1 MMRRIKII
9 LMLLLLVSMCAELT
23 AQRSRSKKKSVK
35 NGTVA
40 KKKKA
45 ASKKKAAPK
54 KAAKKQGKKGKS
66 ARNTGGRT
74 AASAQ
79 NVRGI
84 RQTALIP
91 VADEQVGTNAI
102 TEAQDT
108 LGTRTVVITS
118 AFKPSLQNAAKINF
132 TAATAV
138 ADTAR
143 LPLIYKVPSYNLFFN
158 YQPIA
163 IQPLALPTDSGMIW
177 LNKHRIKVG
186 AGNLSTVMADGRF
199 SFGDGKKTTTLLQT
213 DFISSKGQR
222 FAQQYSRFGL
232 DVQSVINTSDNLE
245 WTTHAFFN
253 SATQYRYGFEPST
266 LTYTKEELKLTY
278 NTLAL
283 EAGLKN
289 KIKNEAGIDYHPT
302 LSYYRFTDNSGGAEN
317 NLVLKAP
324 IEKAL
329 GKIWSVRLGFT
340 ADLAKTNFSAAA
352 TSNNL
357 LYINPSVAFT
367 TPNFRMN
374 LGIQPSWNNSRYY
387 MLPDITAEARLPDTH
402 LSLEAG
408 WKGYFNKNS
417 YRSLAGFN
425 PWIGGMG
432 TILNTRVREQYAG
445 IKGTVGNHISFNGR
459 VSLMKLYNQP
469 VFINEG
475 LDGKVFLPV
484 FEPEMDLF
492 RIHGELNYTV
502 QESFSLLAS
511 TTFSRYSGLAV
522 NADAWGLIPF
532 EVTGTALWK
541 PLKDLQLKADLFYRD
556 GSRYRANGPFALTGK
571 LAGATDLNL
580 GAELGVTKQ
589 LNIWLQMNNLF
600 NNTYQRW
607 YQYPVFGFNVMGG
620 VVYSFQ

>member
-1 MMRRIKII
+1 MMRRIKIVW
-9 LMLLLLVSMCAELT
+9 MLLLLVSMCAELP
-23 AQRSRSKKKSVK
+23 AQRSQSKKKSAK
-35 NGTVA
+35 NGAVA

-45 ASKKKAAPK
+45 VSKKKTAPQ
-54 KAAKKQGKKGKS
+54 KAAKKSTKKASQAKHTNRRTAAVAKS
-66 ARNTGGRT
+66 ARAN
-74 AASAQ
+74 
-79 NVRGI
+79 
-84 RQTALIP
+84 RQTALTTL
-91 VADEQVGTNAI
+91 ADEQRSTAGI
-102 TEAQDT
+102 EGGQDT

-132 TAATAV
+132 TAATSV
-138 ADTAR
+138 ADTSR
-143 LPLIYKVPSYNLFFN
+143 LPLMYKVPSYNLFFN

-163 IQPLALPTDSGMIW
+163 IQPLALPTDSGMVW
-177 LNKHRIKVG
+177 QNKHRIKIG
-186 AGNLSTVMADGRF
+186 AGNLSSIMADGRF
-199 SFGDGKKTTTLLQT
+199 SFGDGKKTTTLLQA
-213 DFISSKGQR
+213 DFITSKGQR

-232 DVQSVINTSDNLE
+232 DVQSVINTSENLE

-266 LTYTKEELKLTY
+266 LTYTKDELKLTY

-289 KIKNEAGIDYHPT
+289 KVKNEAGINYHPM
-302 LSYYRFTDNSGGAEN
+302 LSYYRFTDNRGGAEN
-317 NLVLKAP
+317 NLIFKAP
-324 IEKAL
+324 LEKAL
-329 GKIWSVRLGFT
+329 GKMWSVQLGFT
-340 ADLAKTNFSAAA
+340 ADIAKTNFAAA
-352 TSNNL
+352 TTSNNL
-357 LYINPSVAFT
+357 LYINPAVAFT
-367 TPNFRMN
+367 TPNFRMK
-374 LGIQPSWNNSRYY
+374 LGMQPSWDNSRYN

-425 PWIGGMG
+425 PWIGGLG

-459 VSLMKLYNQP
+459 LSLMKLYNQP

-475 LDGKVFLPV
+475 LDGKMFSAV

-541 PLKDLQLKADLFYRD
+541 PFKDLQLKADIFYRD
-556 GSRYRANGPFALTGK
+556 GSRYRANGAFPVTGK
-571 LAGATDLNL
+571 LAAATDLNL
-580 GAELGVTKQ
+580 GAEFGVTKQ
-589 LNIWLQMNNLF
+589 LNVWLQMNNLF

>member
-9 LMLLLLVSMCAELT
+9 LMLLLLVGMCAELT

-35 NGTVA
+35 NGAVA

-45 ASKKKAAPK
+45 VSKKKTAPK
-54 KAAKKQGKKGKS
+54 KAAKKSIKKTKTAKHTNRRTAVPAQS
-66 ARNTGGRT
+66 ARSNRQAVLSPLTDEPTGST
-74 AASAQ
+74 
-79 NVRGI
+79 
-84 RQTALIP
+84 
-91 VADEQVGTNAI
+91 GTI
-102 TEAQDT
+102 ERQDT

-138 ADTAR
+138 ADTTQ

-163 IQPLALPTDSGMIW
+163 IQPLALPTDSGMTW
-177 LNKHRIKVG
+177 QNKHRIKIG
-186 AGNLSTVMADGRF
+186 AGNLSTIVADGRF

-213 DFISSKGQR
+213 DFITSKGQR
-222 FAQQYSRFGL
+222 FAQQYSKFGL
-232 DVQSVINTSDNLE
+232 DVQSVINTSKNLE
-245 WTTHAFFN
+245 WTTHAFFK
-253 SATQYRYGFEPST
+253 SATQYRYGYEPAT
-266 LTYTKEELKLTY
+266 LTYTKDELKLTY

-289 KIKNEAGIDYHPT
+289 KVKNDAGIDYHPM
-302 LSYYRFTDNSGGAEN
+302 LSYYRFTDNRGGAEN
-317 NLVLKAP
+317 NLVFKAP

-329 GKIWSVRLGFT
+329 GKIWSVQLGFT
-340 ADLAKTNFSAAA
+340 ADIAKTNFPAAT

-357 LYINPSVAFT
+357 LYINPAVAFT
-367 TPNFRMN
+367 TPNFRMK
-374 LGIQPSWNNSRYY
+374 LGIQPSWDNSQYS
-387 MLPDITAEARLPDTH
+387 MLPDIAAEARLPDTH

-417 YRSLAGFN
+417 YRSLVGFN
-425 PWIGGMG
+425 PWIGGLG
-432 TILNTRVREQYAG
+432 SILNTRVREQYAG
-445 IKGTVGNHISFNGR
+445 IKGTVGNHLSFNGR
-459 VSLMKLYNQP
+459 VSLMKLNNQP

-475 LDGKVFLPV
+475 LDGKVFSAV

-522 NADAWGLIPF
+522 NADAWGLVPF

-556 GSRYRANGPFALTGK
+556 GSRYRANGAFALTGK
-571 LAGATDLNL
+571 LAAATDLNL
-580 GAELGVTKQ
+580 GAELGVSKQ

>member
-1 MMRRIKII
+1 MMRRIKIV
-9 LMLLLLVSMCAELT
+9 LMLLLLVSMCVELS

-35 NGTVA
+35 NGAVA

-45 ASKKKAAPK
+45 VSKKKTAPK
-54 KAAKKQGKKGKS
+54 KTAKKSTKKAKPAKS
-66 ARNTGGRT
+66 TGRRT
-74 AASAQ
+74 AAAPTA
-79 NVRGI
+79 RGN
-84 RQTALIP
+84 RPTTLTTLT
-91 VADEQVGTNAI
+91 DEQSSAAGVAEG
-102 TEAQDT
+102 QDT
-108 LGTRTVVITS
+108 IGTRTVVITS
-118 AFKPSLQNAAKINF
+118 AFKPSLQTAAKINF

-163 IQPLALPTDSGMIW
+163 IQPLALPTDSGMVW
-177 LNKHRIKVG
+177 QNKHRIQIG
-186 AGNLSTVMADGRF
+186 AGNLSTIMADGRF
-199 SFGDGKKTTTLLQT
+199 SFGDGKKTTTLLHT

-222 FAQQYSRFGL
+222 FAQQYSKFGL
-232 DVQSVINTSDNLE
+232 EVQSVINTSENLE

-253 SATQYRYGFEPST
+253 SATQYRYGYEPST
-266 LTYTKEELKLTY
+266 LTYTKDELKQTY

-289 KIKNEAGIDYHPT
+289 KVKNEAGIDYHPM
-302 LSYYRFTDNSGGAEN
+302 LSYYRFTDNRGGAEN
-317 NLVLKAP
+317 NLVFKAP
-324 IEKAL
+324 LQKAL
-329 GKIWSVRLGFT
+329 GKNLSAQLGFT
-340 ADLAKTNFSAAA
+340 ADIAKTNFPLAN

-357 LYINPSVAFT
+357 LYINPAVAFT
-367 TPNFRMN
+367 TPNFRMK
-374 LGIQPSWNNSRYY
+374 LGIQPSWDNSQYT
-387 MLPDITAEARLPDTH
+387 MLPDIAAEARLPDTH

-425 PWIGGMG
+425 PWIAGLG
-432 TILNTRVREQYAG
+432 TLLNTRVREQYAG

-475 LDGKVFLPV
+475 LDGKVFSPV

-571 LAGATDLNL
+571 LAAATDLNL

-589 LNIWLQMNNLF
+589 LNVWLQMNNLF